1 MADIGER
8 LGGDNIE
15 FTVDKPLRIIIG
27 GPPHSGKSTFMNLL
41 EDRFRYYQIPV
52 QLLDLDLSAPTL

>member
-52 QLLDLDLSAPTL
+52 ELLDLDF